1 MKTRILTLCLGG
13 LLLFSCDS
21 KKGTPKY
28 QEIEGVAGT
37 VEYRVKYISTDTIN
51 LHSSIDS
58 IVRTIDNSLS
68 VYNEESIVS
77 KINKGYVPIKSDEH
91 LKYIQLLVRYGKKV
105 EESMT
110 QQWGYL

>member
-37 VEYRVKYISTDTIN
+37 VEYKLNTSLQTLLTYI
-51 LHSSIDS
+51 L
-58 IVRTIDNSLS
+58 L
-68 VYNEESIVS
+68 
-77 KINKGYVPIKSDEH
+77 
-91 LKYIQLLVRYGKKV
+91 LIQL
-105 EESMT
+105 
-110 QQWGYL
+110 

>member
-37 VEYRVKYISTDTIN
+37 VEYRF
-51 LHSSIDS
+51 
-58 IVRTIDNSLS
+58 NSED
-68 VYNEESIVS
+68 Y
-77 KINKGYVPIKSDEH
+77 
-91 LKYIQLLVRYGKKV
+91 R
-105 EESMT
+105 
-110 QQWGYL
+110 